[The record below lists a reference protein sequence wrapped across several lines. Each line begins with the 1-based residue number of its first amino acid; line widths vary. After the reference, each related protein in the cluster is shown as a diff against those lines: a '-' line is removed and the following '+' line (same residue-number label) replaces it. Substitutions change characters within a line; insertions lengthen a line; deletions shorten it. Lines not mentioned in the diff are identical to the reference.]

1 MPVAVEHRRQ
11 RSPDFGLRRKKYVSR
26 HGRAGSVVEGELLE
40 SVLAPVFAQQRGHR
54 RPRRPRRQVPQQTLE
69 RGSDLGP
76 TGVPRLAG
84 GGHPE
89 FRSQRCA
96 RKPSFGG
103 WNRAGGRGRWI
114 QRCLRHEAEASEG
127 QDERHQNSMATV

>member
-26 HGRAGSVVEGELLE
+26 HGRAGSVLEGELLE
-40 SVLAPVFAQQRGHR
+40 AVLATVFAQQRRDH
-54 RPRRPRRQVPQQTLE
+54 RPRGPRRQMPQQTLE
-69 RGSDLGP
+69 RGSDLDP
-76 TGVPRLAG
+76 TGVPRLECG
-84 GGHPE
+84 RHPE
-89 FRSQRCA
+89 LRCQRRA

-103 WNRAGGRGRWI
+103 GNRGGGRGRWI

-127 QDERHQNSMATV
+127 